1 MRLIHAVF
9 ILLLALMTSA
19 QCQQTAEDWFNK
31 GIVLYNQDKYD
42 EAIKAFDEAIKLDP
56 KYAYAW
62 NGKGI
67 ALADQGKYDEAIEA
81 YDEAIKLDPKDAR
94 TWYNKGITL
103 GKDLGRYDE
112 AIKAFDEA
120 IKLDPKLAM
129 AWNNKGTALK
139 LLGRTTEANVA
150 FTKAK
155 ELGYSG

>member
-56 KYAYAW
+56 K
-62 NGKGI
+62 
-67 ALADQGKYDEAIEA
+67 
-81 YDEAIKLDPKDAR
+81 
-94 TWYNKGITL
+94 
-103 GKDLGRYDE
+103 
-112 AIKAFDEA
+112 
-120 IKLDPKLAM
+120 LAM
-129 AWNNKGTALK
+129 AGNNKGTALK